1 MRDRV
6 RFADQKTLH
15 LIAGFASQER
25 QLLFG
30 FDAFAKDRQPEAM
43 PERHDCARDV
53 GGLGVGIQVGDEG
66 TVDLD
71 LVEGE

>member
-1 MRDRV
+1 V

-15 LIAGFASQER
+15 LIAGFAPQER

-30 FDAFAKDRQPEAM
+30 FDAFAQDRQPEAV
-43 PERHDCARDV
+43 PEGHDCARDV
-53 GGLGVGIQVGDEG
+53 GGLRIGIQVGDEG
-66 TVDLD
+66 AVDLD